1 MVLLLLIIR
10 LLRNFYKIYKV
21 QLIGVSEKQI
31 ICNMQIIRYLLNTV
45 SFYTKFNLNL

>member
-21 QLIGVSEKQI
+21 LLIEVFRKTDH
-31 ICNMQIIRYLLNTV
+31 L
-45 SFYTKFNLNL
+45 